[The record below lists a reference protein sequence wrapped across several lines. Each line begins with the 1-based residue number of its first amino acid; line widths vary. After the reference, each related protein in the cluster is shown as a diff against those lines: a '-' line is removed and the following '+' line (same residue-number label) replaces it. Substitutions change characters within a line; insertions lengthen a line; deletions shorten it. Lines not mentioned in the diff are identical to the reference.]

1 MRKICNECDE
11 KALSK
16 NEIGL
21 CKKLLGERSKRLL
34 CIPCLA
40 AFLKVTEERLRS
52 KLEKIRE
59 EGCTLFEPK

>member
-1 MRKICNECDE
+1 M
-11 KALSK
+11 
-16 NEIGL
+16 

-52 KLEKIRE
+52 KLETFRE